1 MYREILVVADGQGV
15 CYAISDEASES
26 MRYLTDGITADMN
39 PESAG
44 MFQWQIVGGTNG
56 YAHDFIL
63 SNTSNGTY
71 VRYHA
76 ALTED
81 GHLGFYQCEAGGH
94 YQRIP

>member
-1 MYREILVVADGQGV
+1 MSWVFTLMADGEGV

-26 MRYLTDGITADMN
+26 MRYLTEGITADMN

-56 YAHDFIL
+56 YAQDFVL
-63 SNTSNGTY
+63 SSSNGTY
-71 VRYHA
+71 ERYHA

-94 YQRIP
+94 YQRLP

>member
-1 MYREILVVADGQGV
+1 
-15 CYAISDEASES
+15 
-26 MRYLTDGITADMN
+26 MRYLTDGITADLN

-71 VRYHA
+71 ERYHA

-81 GHLGFYQCEAGGH
+81 GHKAFNQSETAG
-94 YQRIP
+94 QSQPIP

>member
-1 MYREILVVADGQGV
+1 
-15 CYAISDEASES
+15 
-26 MRYLTDGITADMN
+26 
-39 PESAG
+39 

-71 VRYHA
+71 ERYHA

-81 GHLGFYQCEAGGH
+81 GYLGFYQCEAGGH

>member
-1 MYREILVVADGQGV
+1 MGWVFTLMAEGQGV

-26 MRYLTDGITADMN
+26 MRYLTEGITADMN

-44 MFQWQIVGGTNG
+44 MFQWRIVGGTNG

-71 VRYHA
+71 ERYHA

>member
-1 MYREILVVADGQGV
+1 MGWVFTLMADGQGV

-26 MRYLTDGITADMN
+26 MRYLNEGITADMN

-63 SNTSNGTY
+63 SNTSNGTC

-81 GHLGFYQCEAGGH
+81 GYLGFYQCEAGGH